1 MIPGIKRVGSSTSNN
16 GRLDVSDQPSEIL
29 NMKSIKNQRTNE
41 DWESREKRRLQGC
54 LCLGGFSNWE
64 KASERLRYAFEGL
77 EG

>member
-1 MIPGIKRVGSSTSNN
+1 
-16 GRLDVSDQPSEIL
+16 
-29 NMKSIKNQRTNE
+29 MKI

-77 EG
+77 EGWELEEEKNQNPG